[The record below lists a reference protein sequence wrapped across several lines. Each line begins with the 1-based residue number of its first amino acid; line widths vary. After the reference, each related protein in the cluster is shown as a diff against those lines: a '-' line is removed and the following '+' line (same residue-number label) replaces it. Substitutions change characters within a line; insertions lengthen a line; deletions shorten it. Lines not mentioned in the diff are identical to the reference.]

1 MLQAIVSVT
10 HELSP
15 WLLLGALVS
24 GLMHA
29 FCPIDS
35 SLANSAVLA
44 ECSRRSSLAS
54 RCRFAVAA

>member
-1 MLQAIVSVT
+1 MLQAVVSVT

-29 FCPIDS
+29 FLPD
-35 SLANSAVLA
+35 
-44 ECSRRSSLAS
+44 
-54 RCRFAVAA
+54 RFIARQLSGVGEV